1 MLSSPKS
8 KRQVWSSG
16 PSISSLKSVDYLY
29 NKDEDGLVIL
39 IMMENGF
46 KKELALSFIERIKQ
60 EFLQRY
66 PISSLAKMPS
76 RSLLEFKE
84 ILKDLTANLNASYSD
99 KSFHVMNQ
107 VLALENI
114 TTENFT
120 KMTERSSQL
129 DEIKEQVIQ
138 LSENSLIM
146 KKNAITLRKK
156 TERRY
161 MASICFMVSL
171 IFVR

>member
-1 MLSSPKS
+1 MLFFRRLKKPDSYCGP
-8 KRQVWSSG
+8 WSSF
-16 PSISSLKSVDYLY
+16 LNSVDYLY
-29 NKDEDGLVIL
+29 NKDANGLVIL
-39 IMMENGF
+39 VMMDTGF

-66 PISSLAKMPS
+66 PLDTLS
-76 RSLLEFKE
+76 RLQQRSAIEFKE

-114 TTENFT
+114 TVENFT
-120 KMTERSSQL
+120 KLAERSSQL
-129 DEIKEQVIQ
+129 DEIKDQVIL
-138 LSENSLIM
+138 LSENSTIM
-146 KKNAITLRKK
+146 KKNAITLRKR

-171 IFVR
+171 ILVS

>member
-1 MLSSPKS
+1 
-8 KRQVWSSG
+8 
-16 PSISSLKSVDYLY
+16 
-29 NKDEDGLVIL
+29 
-39 IMMENGF
+39 MMENGF

-66 PISSLAKMPS
+66 PISSLAKLPS

-114 TTENFT
+114 TVENFN

-129 DEIKEQVIQ
+129 DEIKDQVIQ

-146 KKNAITLRKK
+146 KKNAVTLRKK

-171 IFVR
+171 IFVS